1 MTLCVIKMFIKY
13 FDIKLII
20 YYNNKMYCVYLISRK
35 MFMEF

>member
-1 MTLCVIKMFIKY
+1 MTLYVIKMFVKY

-20 YYNNKMYCVYLISRK
+20 YYNYKMYYVYLISRK